1 MRKNSKYISTNIPGW
16 FRDPKS
22 GATLNLNAEQLLLYR
37 EKIDKIK
44 DQRRHDEE
52 LKDLNE
58 KINKLEEFITRSLE
72 NLKNK
77 TIKD

>member
-44 DQRRHDEE
+44 DQRRHRRGIEG
-52 LKDLNE
+52 
-58 KINKLEEFITRSLE
+58 LERED
-72 NLKNK
+72 K
-77 TIKD
+77 